1 MGWLKNVVTWDK
13 PEAVPELAKANRIY
27 NRKRHSDNLTDEE
40 VAEIERLMEQRER
53 KKR

>member
-1 MGWLKNVVTWDK
+1 MGWLKNVVTWNK
-13 PEAVPELAKANRIY
+13 PEDDPELAKANRIY
-27 NRKRHSDNLTDEE
+27 KKKGHGDNLTDEE